1 MKTRNPIPLL
11 VNQLDRSTKR
21 DGYSHSYEMS
31 HEDFYIYMLVHN
43 SNHFRIG
50 GMGARMVLDSY
61 VFLKNHQSEL
71 DYDYLNVMLEKI
83 GIAKYEKR
91 VREIAFNWFAK
102 PQAELMNLMISKNIF
117 CSAVHSA
124 G

>member
-1 MKTRNPIPLL
+1 
-11 VNQLDRSTKR
+11 
-21 DGYSHSYEMS
+21 
-31 HEDFYIYMLVHN
+31 
-43 SNHFRIG
+43 
-50 GMGARMVLDSY
+50 MVLDSY

-102 PQAELMNLMISKNIF
+102 PQAELKFDNIEEYILL
-117 CSAVHSA
+117 SGTLGRADVA
-124 G
+124 R

>member
-1 MKTRNPIPLL
+1 
-11 VNQLDRSTKR
+11 
-21 DGYSHSYEMS
+21 
-31 HEDFYIYMLVHN
+31 
-43 SNHFRIG
+43 
-50 GMGARMVLDSY
+50 MVLDSY

-102 PQAELMNLMISKNIF
+102 PQAELKFDDIEE
-117 CSAVHSA
+117 
-124 G
+124 